1 MASDEM
7 TLALFQTRVRQMLLK
22 FQQMKKENDELYGM
36 VDRSE
41 KEIERLRDEL
51 EQKSKE
57 YDTLKM
63 MRMVEVSDGDIEK
76 TKSRLAKL
84 IRDVNKCIAILS
96 EQE

>member
-22 FQQMKKENDELYGM
+22 FQQFKKENDELYGM

-41 KEIERLRDEL
+41 KEIERLRGEL

-63 MRMVEVSDGDIEK
+63 MKMVEVSDGDIEK
-76 TKSRLAKL
+76 TKNRLAKL

-96 EQE
+96 EQK

>member
-63 MRMVEVSDGDIEK
+63 MKMVEVSDGDIEK

>member
-63 MRMVEVSDGDIEK
+63 MKMVEVSDGDIDK

>member
-63 MRMVEVSDGDIEK
+63 MKMVEVSDGDIEK
-76 TKSRLAKL
+76 TKSRLAEL

>member
-22 FQQMKKENDELYGM
+22 FQQMKKENDELHGM

-63 MRMVEVSDGDIEK
+63 MRMVEVSDGDIDK

-84 IRDVNKCIAILS
+84 IRDINKCIAILS

>member
-22 FQQMKKENDELYGM
+22 FQQLKKENDELYGM

-41 KEIERLRDEL
+41 KEIERLRGEL

-63 MRMVEVSDGDIEK
+63 MKMVEVSDGDIEK
-76 TKSRLAKL
+76 TKNRLAKL

-96 EQE
+96 EQK

>member
-63 MRMVEVSDGDIEK
+63 MRMVEVSDGDIDK